1 MSESTEAAS
10 SLSEGTG
17 NSPGLHLLSPGWC
30 TLSRESLC
38 VSRLHGVNPP
48 HIVTKNSPGDDF
60 YEKYDINAMNRL
72 NLIEITKKSE
82 KSCAPI
88 VLLY

>member
-1 MSESTEAAS
+1 MCESTEAAS

-17 NSPGLHLLSPGWC
+17 SRTGLHPMSPGWC

-38 VSRLHGVNPP
+38 VSRLHGVKPP
-48 HIVTKNSPGDDF
+48 HIVPKNSPGDDF
-60 YEKYDINAMNRL
+60 YEKYDINAINRL
-72 NLIEITKKSE
+72 NLIEIAKKSE